1 MAYRRG
7 ISDKFAPLF
16 HTSEHE
22 ESNPMANKWG
32 WYNTIYA
39 LAEGKYLNID
49 QVTRTKVEEAFA
61 FLTYERDLR
70 MMNNVKIG

>member
-1 MAYRRG
+1 
-7 ISDKFAPLF
+7 
-16 HTSEHE
+16 
-22 ESNPMANKWG
+22 MANKWG